1 MALLP
6 TLPDTKKETLRRMF
20 QKVDF
25 QLGPDSTPTFAEVHA
40 TGAVTAYGGRD
51 ILRYAVMMAMITRRD
66 H

>member
-6 TLPDTKKETLRRMF
+6 TLNKVDLKSVRRQF

-25 QLGPDSTPTFAEVHA
+25 QLGPDAKPTFAEVHA

-51 ILRYAVMMAMITRRD
+51 ILRYAVMMATITRRD

>member
-6 TLPDTKKETLRRMF
+6 TLNKTDLKTLRRQF

-25 QLGPDSTPTFAEVHA
+25 QLGPDATPTFAEVHA

-51 ILRYAVMMAMITRRD
+51 ILRYAIMMAMITRRD